1 MKHLSLLAVA
11 LALAGCSSL
20 ENRSYGSWLD
30 HLGERKPATYPY
42 TPEETEALK
51 AQAGQLHARADDLR
65 LKLASEKDRVRRVD
79 YMYELD
85 DVGRDL
91 RPIEQKLRQGG
102 TEGRRYPAPA
112 DYTQGGGD

>member
-1 MKHLSLLAVA
+1 
-11 LALAGCSSL
+11 
-20 ENRSYGSWLD
+20 
-30 HLGERKPATYPY
+30 
-42 TPEETEALK
+42 
-51 AQAGQLHARADDLR
+51 
-65 LKLASEKDRVRRVD
+65 
-79 YMYELD
+79 MYELD